1 MNINICFFKL
11 TKNLSQ
17 SNELVLRNVI
27 NEHAQKAMHLLKINN
42 INIVV
47 YPKKELTVPEVG
59 AGGYAPNSD
68 WIQIAVDPTRTDIEI
83 KEIIEKKVPLSVY
96 HEINHV
102 ARWLTVGYGEK
113 IPETLISEG
122 LAIVFAERNWSLFRA
137 SWGEYSEAEIKTF
150 LEILRHRDAKSK
162 YNHSEWF
169 FGKGKP
175 KWLGYKVGT
184 YIVRKVLLDNKISI
198 EELTK
203 LSANEVLKLSGV
215 KL

>member
-17 SNELVLRNVI
+17 SNELFLRKVI
-27 NEHAQKAMHLLKINN
+27 NEYAQKAMHLLKIEN

-47 YPKKELTVPEVG
+47 YPKKELTIPEVG
-59 AGGYAPNSD
+59 AGGYAPNGD
-68 WIQIAVDPTRTDIEI
+68 WIRIAIDPTRTDIEI
-83 KEIIEKKVPLSVY
+83 KEIIENKIPLSVY

-122 LAIVFAERNWSLFRA
+122 LAIVFAEKNWSTFRA
-137 SWGEYSEAEIKTF
+137 PWGEYSEAEIKTF
-150 LEILRHRDAKSK
+150 LEILRHRDVKSK

-175 KWLGYKVGT
+175 KWLGYKVGAH
-184 YIVRKVLLDNKISI
+184 IVRKALLNSKISI

-203 LSANEVLKLSGV
+203 LPAGEVLKLSGV
-215 KL
+215 EL